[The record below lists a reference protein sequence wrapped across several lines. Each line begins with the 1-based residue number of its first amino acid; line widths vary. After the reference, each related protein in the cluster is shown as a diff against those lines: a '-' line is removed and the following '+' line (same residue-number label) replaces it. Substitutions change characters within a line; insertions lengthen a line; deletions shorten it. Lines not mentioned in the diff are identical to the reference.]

1 LQASPHVIRVINSRT
16 LGWAER
22 VACTGELKMHR
33 KVCSV
38 NLKERDHSEDVGVDD
53 RLLGCILG
61 KQGGKL

>member
-1 LQASPHVIRVINSRT
+1 
-16 LGWAER
+16 
-22 VACTGELKMHR
+22 MHR